1 MLNDEQ
7 IVTNF
12 WGETVILILSTLK
25 FWLLTQMNLKET
37 LLIKRVKPVLK
48 RPAQT
53 FQLKFFD

>member
-7 IVTNF
+7 ILTNF

-37 LLIKRVKPVLK
+37 LLIKHVKPVLK